1 MCYWGR
7 CPQCPSNVVVS
18 GAGRGNLETVQEA
31 SIHAGSR
38 GLPDLATLEEVWNW
52 LPGALER
59 LYRTRWWGEVGSG
72 RRRKEEK
79 GARKKKKNDHSF
91 GD

>member
-1 MCYWGR
+1 MWLFLELEG
-7 CPQCPSNVVVS
+7 
-18 GAGRGNLETVQEA
+18 GNLEAIQEA

-59 LYRTRWWGEVGSG
+59 LYRTRCWDEVGSG

-79 GARKKKKNDHSF
+79 GARKERTIIHLETKRKEKCLAVF
-91 GD
+91 